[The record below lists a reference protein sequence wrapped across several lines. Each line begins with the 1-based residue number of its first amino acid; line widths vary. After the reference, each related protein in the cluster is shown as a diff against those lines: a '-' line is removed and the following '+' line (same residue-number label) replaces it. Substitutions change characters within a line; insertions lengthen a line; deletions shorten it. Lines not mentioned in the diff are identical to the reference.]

1 MISLKKMLVACFV
14 GLMIATS
21 LLAAA
26 ERPLLM
32 EGKKTLYQRVLAKP
46 GARIA
51 DKAGD
56 EGVKET
62 VPFTVFYV
70 YERKQIGDDEWLRVG
85 TDQYGGSEGWI
96 SSTMLISWNQTL
108 TISFRDPAKGSRVLL
123 FRDKQSLKSLI
134 DKGDTEHY
142 RQLYQ
147 DAVEEKLPADSPV
160 VGIQPAEPV
169 DITEDFYLVPILDHE
184 DVYLGSEAAT
194 MLKVTSVPLAS
205 DADVA
210 RDEPTTETV
219 APETRAEDAAVEEE
233 VAAQKET
240 TDAEQTSTAE
250 EATAEQEAATARE
263 EAEARARQRQ
273 QAIEKA
279 LADYK
284 SGLVFVIDA
293 TKSMQPYIERTRQ
306 AVRGIYDRL
315 QKAGVTS
322 GMSFGVVA
330 FRDDP
335 EAAKGLEYRSKMVV
349 DLKQGENA
357 DSFFSAVEGLKAADV
372 SSKDFIEDAYAGVA
386 TALDRIDWRG
396 RDARYIVLIT
406 DAGARG
412 PDDKLSGTGLD
423 AERLN
428 RLARDKHVVLLVL
441 HLLTPQGK
449 KNHAAAAAQYR
460 RLSAYPGVGSLYYGV
475 PTGDVAAFGKA
486 VDAVARQIGE
496 QVHDTVAAV
505 VDEILPEDEV
515 PAKVAGAPEEPPP
528 KPPQAPEQQ
537 TSKQQ
542 VETVNEPP
550 SDLAELQSKLRK
562 LGYALRMEY
571 LARRRD
577 GKVPE
582 IFNAWLV
589 DHDFLDPERQTVDV
603 RVLLTRDQLSDLHDL
618 MRQIIDTF
626 QEGLI
631 TPQNFLDN
639 IRKLAATLSRDPDK
653 LADSGSLSEMGFMK
667 EYIEDLPY
675 RSEAMKLTLE
685 DWAEW
690 PARRQIEY
698 INRLESKIAYYKAL
712 YDHTDLWVS
721 LDGGPVDG
729 QSVFPVE
736 LDMLP

>member
-1 MISLKKMLVACFV
+1 MSLSKMLAGSLV
-14 GLMIATS
+14 GLAVAMS
-21 LLAAA
+21 SLAAA

-32 EGKKTLYQRVLAKP
+32 EGKQTLYQRVLAKP

-51 DKAGD
+51 DDAGG

-62 VPFTVFYV
+62 VPFTVYYV
-70 YERKQIGDDEWLRVG
+70 YERRKVGGDEWLRVG
-85 TDQYGGSEGWI
+85 ADQYGGSEGWI
-96 SSTMLISWNQTL
+96 SSAVLIPWNQTL
-108 TISFRDPAKGSRVLL
+108 TISFRDPGKGSRVLL

-134 DKGDTEHY
+134 DKGDADHY
-142 RQLYQ
+142 RQLYL
-147 DAVEEKLPADSPV
+147 DAIKEKLPPDSPV
-160 VGIQPAEPV
+160 VAIQPAEPV

-194 MLKVTSVPLAS
+194 MLEVTSVPLAS
-205 DADVA
+205 AVDGVNEEASAVA
-210 RDEPTTETV
+210 A
-219 APETRAEDAAVEEE
+219 APEARAGAASAVQGTSA
-233 VAAQKET
+233 VQD
-240 TDAEQTSTAE
+240 DAEARAAE
-250 EATAEQEAATARE
+250 
-263 EAEARARQRQ
+263 RARQRQ

-279 LADYK
+279 LADYR
-284 SGLVFVIDA
+284 SGLVFVIDS

-315 QKAGVTS
+315 QKAGVAS

-335 EAAKGLEYRSKMVV
+335 EAVEGLEYRSRMVV

-357 DSFFSAVEGLKAADV
+357 DSFFSAVEGLKAADI
-372 SSKDFIEDAYAGVA
+372 SSRDFIEDAYAGIV
-386 TALDRIDWRG
+386 TALDKIDWSG
-396 RDARYIVLIT
+396 RDARYVVLIT

-412 PDDKLSGTGLD
+412 PDDKLGGTGLD

-441 HLLTPQGK
+441 HLLTPQGAE
-449 KNHAAAAAQYR
+449 NHAAATAQYR
-460 RLSAYPGVGSLYYGV
+460 KLSAYPGVGSLYYGV
-475 PTGDVAAFGKA
+475 PAGDVAAFGKA
-486 VDAVARQIGE
+486 VDAVAGQISE
-496 QVHDTVAAV
+496 QVHDTVAAA
-505 VDEILPEDEV
+505 VDESLPAEEA
-515 PAKVAGAPEEPPP
+515 PAKAAAAPDKPAPE
-528 KPPQAPEQQ
+528 PQADAATEVSP
-537 TSKQQ
+537 
-542 VETVNEPP
+542 
-550 SDLAELQSKLRK
+550 DLAELQSKLRK

-571 LARRRD
+571 LARRQD
-577 GKVPE
+577 GKAPE
-582 IFNAWLV
+582 VFNAWLV
-589 DHDFLDPERQTVDV
+589 DRDFLNPEQQTVDV

-631 TPQNFLDN
+631 TPQGFLDN
-639 IRKLAATLSRDPDK
+639 IRKLAAALSRDPDK
-653 LADSGSLSEMGFMK
+653 LAEGGSLSEMGFMK

-675 RSEAMKLTLE
+675 RSEAMTLTLE

-712 YDHTDLWVS
+712 HDHTDLWVS

-736 LDMLP
+736 LNMLP

>member
-1 MISLKKMLVACFV
+1 MLLKKMLAGSLV
-14 GLMIATS
+14 GLALAMS
-21 LLAAA
+21 SLAAA
-26 ERPLLM
+26 DKPLLM
-32 EGKKTLYQRVLAKP
+32 EGKQTLYQRVLAKP

-51 DKAGD
+51 DDAGG

-62 VPFTVFYV
+62 VPFTVYYV
-70 YERKQIGDDEWLRVG
+70 YERRKVGDDEWLRVG
-85 TDQYGGSEGWI
+85 ADQYGGSEGWI
-96 SSTMLISWNQTL
+96 SSAMLIPWNQTL
-108 TISFRDPAKGSRVLL
+108 TISFRDPGKGSRVLL

-134 DKGDTEHY
+134 DKGDADHY
-142 RQLYQ
+142 RQLYL
-147 DAVEEKLPADSPV
+147 DAIEEKLPPDSPV
-160 VGIQPAEPV
+160 VAIQPAEPV
-169 DITEDFYLVPILDHE
+169 DITEDFYLVPIIDHE

-194 MLKVTSVPLAS
+194 MLEVTSVPLAS
-205 DADVA
+205 DAEGA
-210 RDEPTTETV
+210 RDEASAAAA
-219 APETRAEDAAVEEE
+219 APEAR
-233 VAAQKET
+233 
-240 TDAEQTSTAE
+240 AE
-250 EATAEQEAATARE
+250 EATAEQETSAAQDD
-263 EAEARARQRQ
+263 AEARARQRQ

-279 LADYK
+279 LADYR
-284 SGLVFVIDA
+284 SGLVFVIDS

-322 GMSFGVVA
+322 GMSFGMVA

-335 EAAKGLEYRSKMVV
+335 EAVEGLEYRSRMVA

-357 DSFFSAVEGLKAADV
+357 DSFFSAVEGLKAAEV
-372 SSKDFIEDAYAGVA
+372 SSRDFIEDAYAGIA
-386 TALDRIDWRG
+386 TALDKIDWGG
-396 RDARYIVLIT
+396 RDARYVVLIT

-412 PDDKLSGTGLD
+412 PDDKLGGTGLD

-441 HLLTPQGK
+441 HLLTPQGVE
-449 KNHAAAAAQYR
+449 NHAAAAAQYR
-460 RLSAYPGVGSLYYGV
+460 KLSAYPGVGSLYYGV
-475 PTGDVAAFGKA
+475 PAGDVAAFGKA
-486 VDAVARQIGE
+486 VDAVAGQISE
-496 QVHDTVAAV
+496 QVHDTVAAA
-505 VDEILPEDEV
+505 VDESLPAEEAE
-515 PAKVAGAPEEPPP
+515 AKAAVAADKPAPE
-528 KPPQAPEQQ
+528 PQA
-537 TSKQQ
+537 
-542 VETVNEPP
+542 EPSP
-550 SDLAELQSKLRK
+550 DLAELQSKLRK

-571 LARRRD
+571 LARRQD
-577 GKVPE
+577 GKAPE
-582 IFNAWLV
+582 VFNAWLV
-589 DHDFLDPERQTVDV
+589 DRDFLNPEQQTVDV

-631 TPQNFLDN
+631 TPQGFLDN

-653 LADSGSLSEMGFMK
+653 LADGGSLSEMGFMK

-675 RSEAMKLTLE
+675 RSEAMTLTLE

-712 YDHTDLWVS
+712 HDHTDLWVS

-736 LDMLP
+736 LNMLP